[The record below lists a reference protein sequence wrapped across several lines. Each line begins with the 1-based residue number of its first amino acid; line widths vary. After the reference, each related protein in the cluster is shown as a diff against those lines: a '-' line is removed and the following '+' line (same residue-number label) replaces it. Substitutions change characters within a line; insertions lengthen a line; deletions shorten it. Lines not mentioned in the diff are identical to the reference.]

1 MAIPLAIIDTPKL
14 PSVFKFDFT
23 AVFTEWLEYKKGQ
36 ISEGTC
42 RDYKS
47 LGERFILNDLG
58 NIEISAIRTSD
69 IDRILHNF
77 ADAPRMY
84 EELRSVL
91 NQTFKYAIASGI
103 INHNPVTLLPFKR
116 AERESRGDLSPEK
129 IHTFFNK
136 IKDPKYDRIRQG
148 AYVLYFFGLRPCE
161 LDKEARFENGFL
173 ICRNRKRKGG
183 KIEYKKIPIPKQ
195 AREYLNFDEP
205 ITLSMSYPKSLDLFK
220 KIFDDASVTFYNLR
234 HTFASV
240 CPERLVGKTYVHYK
254 DDFMIRQ
261 MNKVKFITE

>member
-1 MAIPLAIIDTPKL
+1 
-14 PSVFKFDFT
+14 
-23 AVFTEWLEYKKGQ
+23 
-36 ISEGTC
+36 
-42 RDYKS
+42 
-47 LGERFILNDLG
+47 
-58 NIEISAIRTSD
+58 
-69 IDRILHNF
+69 
-77 ADAPRMY
+77 MY

-103 INHNPVTLLPFKR
+103 INHNPVTLLHFKR

-205 ITLSMSYPKSLDLFK
+205 ITFSMSYPKSLDLFK